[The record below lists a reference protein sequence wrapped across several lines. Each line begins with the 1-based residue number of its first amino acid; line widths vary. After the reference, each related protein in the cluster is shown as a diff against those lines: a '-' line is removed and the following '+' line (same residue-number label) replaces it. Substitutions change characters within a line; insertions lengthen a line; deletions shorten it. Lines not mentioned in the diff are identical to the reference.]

1 MADERDDATVVARFL
16 QGQVFDLP
24 ALPIVASGTRSMHP
38 VAKEAAASRAGTSPT
53 FIAPVRVKS
62 SKVMLVTQTCDL
74 QARRTKRGQTLA
86 HVAPLVELDG
96 DNLRNANRDARPNFV
111 ACPWLGETWFA
122 DMDQMAPVDRG
133 VLAEAVVGPSP
144 TEDDRRDLAYR
155 LGRYF
160 SRPALPDEVLE
171 ALRPLQRVAE
181 ASHTAT
187 QRVLAAV
194 HQIRVFANPDYNSAG
209 PWALRVMLVVD
220 EAWAPDVEP
229 SDFRQTGKQVPD
241 LAQPMIELFD
251 SAEPTAAG
259 ELVTLWGRLC
269 SHLRERLLKG
279 LDERSAGLV
288 TDVAVG
294 FQTALTPT
302 EIDTSDVLDF
312 GHYSLDE

>member
-1 MADERDDATVVARFL
+1 
-16 QGQVFDLP
+16 
-24 ALPIVASGTRSMHP
+24 
-38 VAKEAAASRAGTSPT
+38 
-53 FIAPVRVKS
+53 
-62 SKVMLVTQTCDL
+62 MLVTQTCDL
-74 QARRTKRGQTLA
+74 QARRTERGQTLA

-96 DNLRNANRDARPNFV
+96 DNLRNAKRDARPNYV
-111 ACPWLGETWFA
+111 ACPWLGEAWFA

-133 VLAEAVVGPSP
+133 VLAEAAVGPAP
-144 TEDDRRDLAYR
+144 TKGDRRDLAYR

-194 HQIRVFANPDYNSAG
+194 HQIRVFADPDYNSAG

-229 SDFRQTGKQVPD
+229 SDFRQTGKQLPD
-241 LAQPMIELFD
+241 LAQPMTDLFD

-269 SHLRERLLKG
+269 THLRERLLKD
-279 LDERSAGLV
+279 LNKRSAGLI